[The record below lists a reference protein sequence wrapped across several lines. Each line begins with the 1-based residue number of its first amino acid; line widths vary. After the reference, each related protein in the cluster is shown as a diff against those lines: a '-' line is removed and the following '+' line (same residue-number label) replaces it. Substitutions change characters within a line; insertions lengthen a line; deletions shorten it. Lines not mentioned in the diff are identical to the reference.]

1 MTSVVLETDRVII
14 GILRSRDQ
22 PREGGIG
29 DEFLR
34 SHLTSV
40 LKNDAGWGGGLQGR
54 VECFQGEERAGQ
66 KAERLEAERL
76 EAGRSPV
83 LHPSPSSLSQHL
95 AQDPALHKPHK
106 KFKIWRNSLGRV
118 LASLQVTPTFCPGNT
133 NLSHG

>member
-1 MTSVVLETDRVII
+1 MTSVVMETDRVII

-22 PREGGIG
+22 PREGGIR

-40 LKNDAGWGGGLQGR
+40 LKNDEGWGGGVQGR
-54 VECFQGEERAGQ
+54 VECFQGEETAGQ
-66 KAERLEAERL
+66 KAERLEA
-76 EAGRSPV
+76 GRFPV

-106 KFKIWRNSLGRV
+106 KFKLWRNSLGRV

-133 NLSHG
+133 NLSQG